1 MAFSVD
7 ELEKLLPPE
16 LTDQKKGRLREG
28 LKQFSDQYRS
38 QDKYYTDFYLPT
50 SRSYFLQGDLLREM
64 RFPLFNKNSGQYEK
78 LYFDA
83 LIVSNTCDVDESN
96 KKTVTKKV
104 VLAKLIPVDIF
115 IESMRELE
123 VDNAVEILT
132 QIKNQQYSNIIY
144 LPTTRDRKEYLAYL
158 DDLGI
163 VEKEEVNILKE
174 DIANNRIESLD
185 HFGYYLFIFKLSYH
199 LCRLPEETER

>member
-1 MAFSVD
+1 MAFSVE

-28 LKQFSDQYRS
+28 LHQFSDPYKS
-38 QDKYYTDFYLPT
+38 QDKFYTDFYLPI

-64 RFPLFNKNSGQYEK
+64 RFPLFNKESGQYEK

-83 LIVSNTCDVDESN
+83 LILSSTCDIDESN

-104 VLAKLIPVDIF
+104 VLAKLVPVDTF

-123 VDNAVEILT
+123 VENAAEILT
-132 QIKNQQYSNIIY
+132 HIKNQQYSNIIY
-144 LPTTRDRKEYLAYL
+144 LPTTRDKKEYLAYL
-158 DDLGI
+158 DDLGT
-163 VEKEEVNILKE
+163 VEKEEVNVLKE
-174 DIANNRIESLD
+174 DITDNRIESLD
-185 HFGYYLFIFKLSYH
+185 YFGYYLFIFKLSYH